1 MKSGFK
7 GENGTQASTML
18 QSMKHKGLLS
28 SHKVI
33 KQSPFSTSKLSMK
46 FGALG
51 SANKFEGEKQFI
63 PSQQNF
69 NMLS

>member
-33 KQSPFSTSKLSMK
+33 KQSPFSTSKLGMK

-51 SANKFEGEKQFI
+51 SANKCEGEKQFI